1 MPLLS
6 TSIAASCSE
15 LKEVAPVATGEQVQ
29 EDKEG
34 AAEQAPAE
42 EEPPGAVA
50 VVAAASVA
58 AAVVVAAAAVIA
70 ISIGAGDCRSHRNT
84 DLALAA
90 ENADERPVRDLSANR
105 QGVVL
110 Q

>member
-1 MPLLS
+1 MSKPYAALLV
-6 TSIAASCSE
+6 AAADAII
-15 LKEVAPVATGEQVQ
+15 V
-29 EDKEG
+29 
-34 AAEQAPAE
+34 
-42 EEPPGAVA
+42 VA